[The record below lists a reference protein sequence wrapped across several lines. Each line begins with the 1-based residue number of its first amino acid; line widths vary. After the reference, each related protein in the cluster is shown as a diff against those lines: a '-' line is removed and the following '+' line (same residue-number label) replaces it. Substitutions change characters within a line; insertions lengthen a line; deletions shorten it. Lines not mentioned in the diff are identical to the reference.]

1 MKLNNRGWGMQAMM
15 AIVVV
20 LMLALVFVS
29 MMINTKFKSDVTS
42 SSSQNT
48 KLENKVITASQ
59 KYYQNHQI
67 NLKENA
73 QYRVNLKTLMDEGL
87 LEEIT
92 YKGISCSGYGL
103 IIDKNGKID
112 YEGFIKCGTKYKTK
126 GYE

>member
-29 MMINTKFKSDVTS
+29 MMINTKFKGDVTS
-42 SSSQNT
+42 SSTQNS

-67 NLKENA
+67 DLKENA
-73 QYRVNLKTLMDEGL
+73 SNYVLPEDKTEKAENRAGA
-87 LEEIT
+87 
-92 YKGISCSGYGL
+92 GIPRPGR
-103 IIDKNGKID
+103 NR
-112 YEGFIKCGTKYKTK
+112 
-126 GYE
+126 

>member
-29 MMINTKFKSDVTS
+29 MMINTKF
-42 SSSQNT
+42 
-48 KLENKVITASQ
+48 ENKVITASQ

-67 NLKENA
+67 DLKENA

-103 IIDKNGKID
+103 IINKNGKID
-112 YEGFIKCGTKYKTK
+112 YEGFVKCGTKYKTK

>member
-29 MMINTKFKSDVTS
+29 MMINTKFKGDVTS
-42 SSSQNT
+42 SSTQNS

-67 NLKENA
+67 DLKENA

-87 LEEIT
+87 LE
-92 YKGISCSGYGL
+92 
-103 IIDKNGKID
+103 
-112 YEGFIKCGTKYKTK
+112 
-126 GYE
+126 